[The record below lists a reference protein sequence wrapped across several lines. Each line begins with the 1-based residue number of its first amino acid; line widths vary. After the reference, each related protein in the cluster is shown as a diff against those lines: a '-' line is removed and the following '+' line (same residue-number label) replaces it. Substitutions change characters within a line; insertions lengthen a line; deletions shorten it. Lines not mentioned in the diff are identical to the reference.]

1 MYSTLPEYHSDL
13 NKVSALLAL
22 TGSVKDFAG
31 IGDSEV
37 AEEDV
42 FFSHA
47 AALHE
52 ISKVNRANLVV
63 LNGTLLLYVSG
74 KFENFVRLTFE
85 ELCNNIADKAEKYS
99 YLPKEMRENHV
110 RLTAEVIANPRKY
123 GHGDLGVRSFIKV
136 LSDNLADDV
145 ELESIN
151 TNCLSITSENM
162 RPKIISDLF
171 KRVGINN
178 IWEKISQQAKLQLF
192 LETHDPAKAKKDA
205 EAYLNKLMDVR
216 NSIAHPASSFSWPDS
231 EYVGKSIEFLKVLG
245 EVLAESLA
253 VIELDL
259 SKRIEEAKANKARQ

>member
-13 NKVSALLAL
+13 NKVSALLTL
-22 TGSVKDFAG
+22 TSSVKDFAG
-31 IGDSEV
+31 ISSSETT
-37 AEEDV
+37 EQDV
-42 FFSHA
+42 FLSHA
-47 AALHE
+47 SDLHG
-52 ISKVNRANLVV
+52 ISQENRANLVV

-85 ELCNNIADKAEKYS
+85 ELCTNIADKAERYN

-123 GHGDLGVRSFIKV
+123 GHGDLGVKSFIKV
-136 LSDNLADDV
+136 LSDNLTDEVD
-145 ELESIN
+145 LESIN
-151 TNCLSITSENM
+151 TSCLSITSENM
-162 RPKIISDLF
+162 RPKIINDLF

-205 EAYLNKLMDVR
+205 EAYLNKLMDIR
-216 NSIAHPASSFSWPDS
+216 NNIAHPASSFSWPDS
-231 EYVGKSIEFLKVLG
+231 EYIGKSIEFLKVLG

-253 VIELDL
+253 VIEFDL
-259 SKRIEEAKANKARQ
+259 SRRIDEAKANKARQ